1 MAPFDDLEALCA
13 VEAEEVAPQTLL
25 VRVRGELDET
35 VSAELATVV
44 DEELREDSFARI
56 LVDLSRVTLLGS
68 AALHALQQLRRRCRV
83 QNIRLVLIGAGHPAV
98 HRPLRITGLL
108 PLFDTRPTVHAALH
122 SPAGSTGTAV
132 TGSTTTWRAAPSGA
146 EIITGPR
153 SR

>member
-1 MAPFDDLEALCA
+1 M
-13 VEAEEVAPQTLL
+13 APQTLL
-25 VRVRGELDET
+25 LRVRGELDET
-35 VSAELATVV
+35 VSAELADRCRRGTS
-44 DEELREDSFARI
+44 RIQFRRI

-98 HRPLRITGLL
+98 HHPLRIAGLL

-146 EIITGPR
+146 GIITGPR